1 MSEVA
6 FITDSTTNIPKE
18 LLGKTKLHVVPSV
31 VIWGNE
37 ELRDGV
43 DIQPG
48 EFYKRLSTAAE
59 MPTTSQPTPN
69 DFKAKYE
76 ELIANGQKDIVVMT
90 VSAKLS
96 GTLSSAEQAR
106 EMSKGGNIEVIDG
119 YSASLG
125 TGWPLLQGIKAAENG
140 KSFKEVV
147 NAIKNA
153 RDKSGVLLMVDTLEF
168 LHRGGRIGGAS
179 RFLGTAL
186 SLKPIL
192 ELQDGR
198 LEALER
204 VRTKSKAIARLIDLI
219 EERTAGQKPLRVAS
233 LHANAEADAQAILD
247 EVKKRM
253 NPIQAVLTEV
263 SPAVGTHTGPGT
275 LGLCYLAGID

>member
-1 MSEVA
+1 
-6 FITDSTTNIPKE
+6 
-18 LLGKTKLHVVPSV
+18 
-31 VIWGNE
+31 
-37 ELRDGV
+37 
-43 DIQPG
+43 
-48 EFYKRLSTAAE
+48 
-59 MPTTSQPTPN
+59 
-69 DFKAKYE
+69 
-76 ELIANGQKDIVVMT
+76 
-90 VSAKLS
+90 
-96 GTLSSAEQAR
+96 
-106 EMSKGGNIEVIDG
+106 
-119 YSASLG
+119 
-125 TGWPLLQGIKAAENG
+125 
-140 KSFKEVV
+140 
-147 NAIKNA
+147 
-153 RDKSGVLLMVDTLEF
+153 MVDTLEF